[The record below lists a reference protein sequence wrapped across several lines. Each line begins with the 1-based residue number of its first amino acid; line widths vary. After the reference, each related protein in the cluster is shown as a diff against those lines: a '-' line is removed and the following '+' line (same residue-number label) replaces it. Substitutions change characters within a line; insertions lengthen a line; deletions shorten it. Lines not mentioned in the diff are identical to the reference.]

1 MQYTLITR
9 QGKIM
14 QFYVLSLAEVYQ
26 GFTGGVIVSS
36 QCLQDEVSQV
46 SVDI

>member
-14 QFYVLSLAEVYQ
+14 QFYILSLAEVYQ
-26 GFTGGVIVSS
+26 VFNGGVIVSS
-36 QCLQDEVSQV
+36 QCLQYEVSRILVAQ
-46 SVDI
+46 